1 MPFCIC
7 TRLQWYLY
15 LILNHAPSAAAC
27 VWAATR
33 PGSNNSQA
41 WGSSAREL
49 LEDVLGGCSGY
60 AGCDFVFFSAH
71 VRVRSFWSF
80 PVYKSV
86 SRPVP
91 AISGKRP
98 FGRPHGLIY
107 GHEYSIGPPTDE
119 SLSTVFRNMSTGG
132 YSRRHTRS
140 SGSKDFSI
148 NPIARPT
155 PPPTTLTPE
164 NTDAELEPCAATA
177 SFLLYAQ
184 RNVILIVH
192 HDTLA
197 IERRFELHR
206 EDVSWITTDNSS
218 ERGSGRLAVSYDT
231 GNTAIVW
238 DILTGGEVARF
249 SAYEHIK
256 TACFMRNGNIA
267 FGKLGKRRVNIQ
279 TTNWENQAMIKAIL
293 SCSSPRPQSILPLV
307 PFLIQ

>member
-1 MPFCIC
+1 M
-7 TRLQWYLY
+7 
-15 LILNHAPSAAAC
+15 
-27 VWAATR
+27 
-33 PGSNNSQA
+33 
-41 WGSSAREL
+41 
-49 LEDVLGGCSGY
+49 
-60 AGCDFVFFSAH
+60 
-71 VRVRSFWSF
+71 
-80 PVYKSV
+80 YKSV

-91 AISGKRP
+91 AISGTRP
-98 FGRPHGLIY
+98 SGRPHGLIY
-107 GHEYSIGPPTDE
+107 GHEYCIGHPTDE
-119 SLSTVFRNMSTGG
+119 SLSTVLYNMSTGG

-140 SGSKDFSI
+140 SGSKDLSI

-184 RNVILIVH
+184 RNKILIVH

-206 EDVSWITTDNSS
+206 EDVSWIATDNSS

-238 DILTGGEVARF
+238 DILTGGEVSRF

-279 TTNWENQAMIKAIL
+279 STNWETQAMIKAIL
-293 SCSSPRPQSILPLV
+293 SCSSPRPQSISPLA

>member
-1 MPFCIC
+1 MHLGCNGAGI
-7 TRLQWYLY
+7 Q
-15 LILNHAPSAAAC
+15 H
-27 VWAATR
+27 
-33 PGSNNSQA
+33 NSQT
-41 WGSSAREL
+41 WGLSAREL
-49 LEDVLGGCSGY
+49 LEDVLGRCSGY

-71 VRVRSFWSF
+71 VRVRLFWSL
-80 PVYKSV
+80 PVYKCV

-98 FGRPHGLIY
+98 SERPHGLIY
-107 GHEYSIGPPTDE
+107 GHDYSTGRSTDE
-119 SLSTVFRNMSTGG
+119 SLNTVLHNMSTGG

-148 NPIARPT
+148 NSVARPT

-164 NTDAELEPCAATA
+164 NTDAEFEPCAATA

-184 RNVILIVH
+184 RNLILVLH

-197 IERRFELHR
+197 IERRFDLHR
-206 EDVSWITTDNSS
+206 EDVSWIVTDNAS

-238 DILTGGEVARF
+238 DILNGGEVARF

-256 TACFMRNGNIA
+256 TASFMRNGNIA
-267 FGKLGKRRVNIQ
+267 FGKLCKSRDMGQ
-279 TTNWENQAMIKAIL
+279 ATDWTTQATIKATSSYSNLQPPNTLLRGPFSIQLPHSRLQRTAEL
-293 SCSSPRPQSILPLV
+293 SQ
-307 PFLIQ
+307 